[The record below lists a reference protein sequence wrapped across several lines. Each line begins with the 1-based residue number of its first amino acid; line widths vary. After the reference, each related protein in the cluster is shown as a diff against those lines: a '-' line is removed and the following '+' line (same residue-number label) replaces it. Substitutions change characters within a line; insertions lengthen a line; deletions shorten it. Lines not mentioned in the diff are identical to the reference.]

1 MGSPRGAAPTGSAGA
16 HNHPHGNASHRGS
29 PRRAT
34 RRRGPEKA
42 DRCDRPGSDDQ
53 TDAGAAPGR
62 LAGRRAP
69 RALDSAARTPFPAHD
84 PAILGSGMAPLHELE
99 LMIQSHYPLVAIE
112 TFEEAR
118 LERILG
124 KGARS
129 LRVPFVV
136 GSVTNG
142 PQWHVRLDS
151 FYDSPTP

>member
-42 DRCDRPGSDDQ
+42 DRCDRPGSNDQ

-69 RALDSAARTPFPAHD
+69 RALDGAARTPFPAHD
-84 PAILGSGMAPLHELE
+84 PAILGSGMAPLRDLE
-99 LMIQSHYPLVAIE
+99 LMIQSHYPLIAIE

-118 LERILG
+118 LERIL
-124 KGARS
+124 AEVATS
-129 LRVPFVV
+129 LRLPLFV
-136 GSVTNG
+136 
-142 PQWHVRLDS
+142 WHRARRA
-151 FYDSPTP
+151 PRRGRR